1 LWSFLKE
8 TTVHNMKMVLDCEA
22 SIRTQTR
29 GGPEKFAL
37 RPNEYGMKKMLQT
50 LEEVQFIAQRKRP
63 RLV

>member
-1 LWSFLKE
+1 
-8 TTVHNMKMVLDCEA
+8 MKMVLDCEA